1 MTAGDLAASLLEVIH
16 SSSSNLSNLHFKT
29 YESASAFGSTAETN
43 PLENLIIKSWLRK
56 ALASA
61 FAPLKEDQSESTL
74 NPSNELS
81 DARASHTG
89 EVARAKAIER
99 IAELKE
105 CAKEEQITVND
116 ASQWD
121 LLKFISGYTSKDD
134 LNIFLLDGG
143 TFRVI
148 WKTSAA
154 RQIGFEFLGKGALKE
169 TVIVRDLNTG
179 RYSASS
185 ELRALRVESCFGIP

>member
-16 SSSSNLSNLHFKT
+16 SSSSNLSDLHFKT
-29 YESASAFGSTAETN
+29 YESPSAFGFAADTN
-43 PLENLIIKSWLRK
+43 ALENLMVKSWLRK
-56 ALASA
+56 ALATG
-61 FAPLKEDQSESTL
+61 FAPLKKDQSESTL
-74 NPSNELS
+74 NPSTEL
-81 DARASHTG
+81 DDERASHTG

-105 CAKEEQITVND
+105 SAQEEQITVND

-121 LLKFISGYTSKDD
+121 LLKFISGYTATDD

-148 WKTSAA
+148 WKTSAV
-154 RQIGFEFLGKGALKE
+154 RQIGFEFLGEGILKK
-169 TVIVRDLNTG
+169 TVIVHDLDTG

-185 ELRALRVESCFGIP
+185 EIMPLRVDAAF